1 MKRQARK
8 GVQRRVQRLDGSA
21 GKRRHT
27 CRQEKAREG
36 KRRAHLQARE
46 GKRHKRRAHLQ
57 EALVSSAL
65 HYQLLSVT
73 VPLLSL
79 DPHLQEARVFAA
91 RGVLG
96 TVPHGEAGVGGAQ
109 QHVEVRS

>member
-36 KRRAHLQARE
+36 
-46 GKRHKRRAHLQ
+46 KRRAHLQ